1 MTVYTKTM
9 MESLAEVRGIQIEG
23 REKDARQ
30 LVDPKKEVM
39 IIKKNKVVVIDKK
52 DQDKYLKQ
60 GWELAEEKEIVA
72 KGIAKKAV
80 IATGLG
86 VTAGSTALPKK
97 DKEDKNEEV
106 ELDEDNMALMRKAS
120 GGAMQTLKMKDGK
133 LKMDSFTASA
143 VMQVYDKVKPANQKK
158 MAKMINQGT
167 RDGMVKLQSFAMKQV
182 KAGYGEETEF
192 VERTIAEIVAE
203 QLAKIRGNTPADKG
217 RRAAVEDDIERA
229 EKKGDKKEVAKLK
242 EAELDEGRMKE
253 LHGYIE
259 AGKSAEW
266 IAKKMGVDVKTIK
279 ALMSE
284 AYELGTNEY
293 REYIEKLTPGEVD
306 EASARADAIRAMR
319 RGKKEVDPAD
329 VDTDASPED
338 VKGASKNIIM
348 QLRKVI
354 SMRGNFDV
362 EFLDRKKKKVPVNI
376 AHAVQNKYNS
386 FKKPADKEK
395 FQAQVA
401 KSYKD
406 MLSVLKA
413 GYNEETEL
421 DETYGTV
428 KISGKRG
435 RIIQHSPGEV
445 VFVGNKKQTE
455 KNLKQLKKDGGDGYI
470 MQGVTIK
477 VGEKVKGVGEEVE
490 LDEEKFDYTIVAIKN
505 KKVVD
510 QQHSISKLEFKDA
523 IKLFKKNNP
532 GAKISIEDKGGKI
545 VHTEEVDETILDRI
559 DKKLKERKEILEVLS
574 NRWEL
579 AGKKFSLVRAIRT
592 RAPRG
597 QNDKGTFIL
606 VPQGRAGKEQELK
619 AKTTQDATQELVKKG
634 YKES

>member
-60 GWELAEEKEIVA
+60 GWELAEEKEVVA

>member
-1 MTVYTKTM
+1 MGK
-9 MESLAEVRGIQIEG
+9 
-23 REKDARQ
+23 
-30 LVDPKKEVM
+30 
-39 IIKKNKVVVIDKK
+39 
-52 DQDKYLKQ
+52 KYLDTKNNSL
-60 GWELAEEKEIVA
+60 ESSV
-72 KGIAKKAV
+72 
-80 IATGLG
+80 LG
-86 VTAGSTALPKK
+86 VWETAIEEGEAIRDAAQMTKEPKRVNK
-97 DKEDKNEEV
+97 
-106 ELDEDNMALMRKAS
+106 ELDEDWAQTMALIWMGTLIAALLPALYMSATALAGPPIKSLVDKLKKNKNYKLSKSEKDDVEGFMSKVNKEKPSLFKKVMQKIKKEEVGLEEAPRYRYKIYKGKTYLGKEYGKDENEAKKNAIDT
-120 GGAMQTLKMKDGK
+120 GGAASNWKTKLSPNDLKAIK
-133 LKMDSFTASA
+133 
-143 VMQVYDKVKPANQKK
+143 
-158 MAKMINQGT
+158 
-167 RDGMVKLQSFAMKQV
+167 
-182 KAGYGEETEF
+182 
-192 VERTIAEIVAE
+192 
-203 QLAKIRGNTPADKG
+203 
-217 RRAAVEDDIERA
+217 EDI
-229 EKKGDKKEVAKLK
+229 GL
-242 EAELDEGRMKE
+242 
-253 LHGYIE
+253 
-259 AGKSAEW
+259 
-266 IAKKMGVDVKTIK
+266 
-279 ALMSE
+279 
-284 AYELGTNEY
+284 
-293 REYIEKLTPGEVD
+293 D

-634 YKES
+634 YRES

>member
-634 YKES
+634 YRES

>member
-60 GWELAEEKEIVA
+60 GWELAEEKEVVA

-143 VMQVYDKVKPANQKK
+143 VMQVYDKVNPANQKK

-242 EAELDEGRMKE
+242 EDELDEGRMKE

-306 EASARADAIRAMR
+306 EASARADAMRAMR

-634 YKES
+634 YRES

>member
-1 MTVYTKTM
+1 
-9 MESLAEVRGIQIEG
+9 MESLAEVRGMQVEG

-60 GWELAEEKEIVA
+60 GWELAEEKEVVA

-634 YKES
+634 YRES